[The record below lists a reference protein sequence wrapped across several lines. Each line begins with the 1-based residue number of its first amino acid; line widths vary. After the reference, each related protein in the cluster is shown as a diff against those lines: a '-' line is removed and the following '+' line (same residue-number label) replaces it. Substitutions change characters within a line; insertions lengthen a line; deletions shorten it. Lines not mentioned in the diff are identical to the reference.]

1 MLRIILKTNAYL
13 IRPMNV
19 VSVRSVRRLLPA
31 VLLPL
36 AACGRDEVTAPA
48 ELAEGAVVVDATAWA
63 YLSLAEG
70 RVVTP
75 ADPLTS
81 GAWDMAFSATSVML
95 NGGQAGPG
103 DVVGFCVCQNAATTP
118 GTPELLAMTAESE
131 LPDFAAV
138 SASAIPSA
146 ATAWTTEALGPAI
159 TEWHTGTGTAATAA
173 AARTWQ
179 LRLRDETTLA
189 VLRVAAIQSPT
200 AASPG
205 RVTLEYA
212 LQQTAASALGTPRTL
227 VVDVPASGSAR
238 VDLIGG
244 ATTTSPTG
252 WDLRFD
258 GWTIR
263 LNGGASGPGRAAAAL
278 AATPFEATTTA
289 VTATQAYKTDVYAGV
304 FSQRPWYRYNL
315 LGDHRVTPT
324 FDVYLVKRG
333 SAVYKVQLTGYYGP
347 AGEPRRIGVR
357 YEQIAG

>member
-1 MLRIILKTNAYL
+1 VLRTILKTHAYPTW
-13 IRPMNV
+13 PMNV
-19 VSVRSVRRLLPA
+19 VSLRSLRRLLPA

-48 ELAEGAVVVDATAWA
+48 ELVEGTVVVDATSWA

-70 RVVTP
+70 RAVTP

-81 GAWDMAFSATSVML
+81 DAWDMAFNVTSVML

-103 DVVGFCVCQNAATTP
+103 EVVGFCVCQNAATTP
-118 GTPELLAMTAESE
+118 GTAELLAMTAESE
-131 LPDFAAV
+131 LADFAAV
-138 SASAIPSA
+138 APGAIPAVASA
-146 ATAWTTEALGPAI
+146 WTSEALGPAI
-159 TEWHTGTGTAATAA
+159 TEWHTGTGAAATAA

-205 RVTLEYA
+205 RVTLQYA
-212 LQQTAASALGTPRTL
+212 VQPTAASPLGAPRTL

-244 ATTTSPTG
+244 ATTTSATD

-278 AATPFEATTTA
+278 AGTPFEATTTA
-289 VTATQAYKTDVYAGV
+289 VTAAQAYRTDVYAGV

-347 AGEPRRIGVR
+347 ARESRRIGVR